1 MAEKSGT
8 LSFNASLSLIFVFLF
23 RYPHL
28 LKRTLK
34 KKSGSDKI
42 TKLSFRDT
50 KYWSAT
56 LLHISCDSAVRYN
69 RTVFLILYRLYKPHI
84 TVYINETSRSRQQCR
99 PSIKWYLLR
108 NKKNNNKK
116 LRLCPICLH
125 LKTPIQQVKNI
136 EGRTYLVNNSTAFTL
151 LITTEENK
159 AIRYHRF
166 PA

>member
-1 MAEKSGT
+1 MQAIHKV
-8 LSFNASLSLIFVFLF
+8 IFDA
-23 RYPHL
+23 
-28 LKRTLK
+28 K
-34 KKSGSDKI
+34 
-42 TKLSFRDT
+42 
-50 KYWSAT
+50 
-56 LLHISCDSAVRYN
+56 
-69 RTVFLILYRLYKPHI
+69 
-84 TVYINETSRSRQQCR
+84 Q
-99 PSIKWYLLR
+99 
-108 NKKNNNKK
+108 KKNNNKK